1 MIRSKSQRRVYKFVH
16 TIDTSIQTN
25 IYGRIFETEWLKVE
39 PNGIITVKGSNDRG
53 YAWDGCSPKFNILQF
68 TCGTPDGM
76 LVYETCAPITY
87 YASMFHDAIYQYKKE
102 IDITRKETDNLF
114 KENLKKAD
122 FMWWW
127 LYYFAVWAFGW
138 IRGKWKVK

>member
-39 PNGIITVKGSNDRG
+39 PNGMITVKGSNDRG

-127 LYYFAVWAFGW
+127 IYYFAVWAFGW